1 MSKLE
6 LFKDRFF
13 RWAVDEVPHL
23 TFRREDISCV
33 VTENG
38 YLVTLPAT
46 DPEWIVGPYFVTSEQ
61 IDHYGTTH

>member
-6 LFKDRFF
+6 LFKDKFF
-13 RWAVDEVPHL
+13 DWAVKAVPHL
-23 TFRREDISCV
+23 TFRREDVACTAVEGGYSV
-33 VTENG
+33 V
-38 YLVTLPAT
+38 LPST